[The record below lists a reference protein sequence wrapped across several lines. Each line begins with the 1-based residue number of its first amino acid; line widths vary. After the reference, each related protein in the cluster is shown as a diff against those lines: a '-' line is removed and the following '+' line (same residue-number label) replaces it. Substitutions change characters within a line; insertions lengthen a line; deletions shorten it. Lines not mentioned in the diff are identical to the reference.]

1 MGEKAVMDGLV
12 LRPYRSEDCGEMA
25 ELFYETVH
33 SVNAADYPLAQ
44 LDAWAP
50 EEADLAALD
59 ASFRAHHTL
68 VAETG
73 GRIVGFSD
81 MDGGGY
87 LDRLYVHRDFQG
99 QGIATALCNAL
110 EAACPA
116 AVYLT
121 HASITARPFF
131 LARGYRVIRAQL
143 VERRGVVLKNFVM
156 EKRGAPAAQEKQSRK
171 KRKG

>member
-1 MGEKAVMDGLV
+1 MGEKAVMGGLV

-33 SVNAADYPLAQ
+33 SVNAADYAPEQ
-44 LDAWAP
+44 LDAWASG
-50 EEADLAALD
+50 EADLSAWD

-68 VAETG
+68 VAEMEG
-73 GRIVGFSD
+73 QMAGFAD

-99 QGIATALCNAL
+99 QGIATALCDAL
-110 EAACPA
+110 EAACPCA
-116 AVYLT
+116 RYTT

-131 LARGYRVIRAQL
+131 LARGYRVVRVQQ
-143 VERRGVVLKNFVM
+143 VERRGVKLTNFVM
-156 EKRGAPAAQEKQSRK
+156 EKPGPLASK
-171 KRKG
+171 

>member
-33 SVNAADYPLAQ
+33 SVNAADYAPEQ
-44 LDAWAP
+44 LDAWASG
-50 EEADLAALD
+50 EADLSAWD

-68 VAETG
+68 VAEMEG
-73 GRIVGFSD
+73 QMAGFVD

-99 QGIATALCNAL
+99 QGIATALCDAL
-110 EAACPA
+110 EAACPCA
-116 AVYLT
+116 RYTT

-131 LARGYRVIRAQL
+131 LARGYRVVRVQQ
-143 VERRGVVLKNFVM
+143 VERRGVKLTNFVM
-156 EKRGAPAAQEKQSRK
+156 EKPGPLASK
-171 KRKG
+171 